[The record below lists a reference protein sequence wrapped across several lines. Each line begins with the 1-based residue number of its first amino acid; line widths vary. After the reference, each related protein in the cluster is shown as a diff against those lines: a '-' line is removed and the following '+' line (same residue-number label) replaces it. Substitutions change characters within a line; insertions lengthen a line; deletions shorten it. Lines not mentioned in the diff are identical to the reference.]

1 MFGHIKIMPLSTIR
15 FGQFL
20 GCTEYGCCGSLA
32 EICYLVASVIYE
44 QGYLWVR
51 REIVP
56 FPGSAGGGEKK
67 VAQVDGEGNGYQI
80 GIRSGTSSG
89 GENGERLVVAEFSQD
104 IWEFIGS
111 GHCGMHTSMKWT
123 GRVLRQGT
131 TPF

>member
-1 MFGHIKIMPLSTIR
+1 MHDFLEAGYQIDMLNCHLKQSTIRCGNKIGEVRMFGHIKIMPLFAIR

-32 EICYLVASVIYE
+32 EICNLVASVIYE

-67 VAQVDGEGNGYQI
+67 VA
-80 GIRSGTSSG
+80 
-89 GENGERLVVAEFSQD
+89 
-104 IWEFIGS
+104 
-111 GHCGMHTSMKWT
+111 
-123 GRVLRQGT
+123 
-131 TPF
+131 